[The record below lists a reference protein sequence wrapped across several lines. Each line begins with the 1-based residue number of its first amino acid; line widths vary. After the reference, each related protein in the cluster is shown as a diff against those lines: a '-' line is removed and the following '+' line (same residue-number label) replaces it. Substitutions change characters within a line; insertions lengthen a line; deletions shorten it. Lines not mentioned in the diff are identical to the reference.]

1 MDDMDED
8 YDGPQ
13 DMEETVAQ
21 ISALY
26 NEVIPPL
33 QNALAVIQGATSN
46 TGSSSSTNGGGSV
59 LLRLLTLFRMQLN
72 ATNVLVFVDKEGQE
86 HTGLDAVYAAY
97 LEFSERVMTLETA
110 LTFLTTTC
118 PCQGT

>member
-1 MDDMDED
+1 MMDDMDED

-33 QNALAVIQGATSN
+33 QNALAVIQGPRVIP
-46 TGSSSSTNGGGSV
+46 GV
-59 LLRLLTLFRMQLN
+59 VRPRM
-72 ATNVLVFVDKEGQE
+72 G
-86 HTGLDAVYAAY
+86 AVRCCCG
-97 LEFSERVMTLETA
+97 F
-110 LTFLTTTC
+110 
-118 PCQGT
+118 

>member
-46 TGSSSSTNGGGSV
+46 TEKFVHEWGRFGAVEAFDVVSHATKCHECAGVRRQGRARTYGARRRVRGVFGV
-59 LLRLLTLFRMQLN
+59 LGEGHDVGDGTYLF
-72 ATNVLVFVDKEGQE
+72 
-86 HTGLDAVYAAY
+86 
-97 LEFSERVMTLETA
+97 
-110 LTFLTTTC
+110 
-118 PCQGT
+118 